1 MESKF
6 DFSESSEQSKQT
18 VSEKHTWV
26 TRLRHIRQLLHIARD
41 TDYAATL
48 EAVRADIPFRGAT
61 AWVLI
66 CSIFIASI
74 GLNTNATAVVIGAM
88 LIAPLM
94 GPVLGI
100 GISLAINDLSMLRQA
115 LQNFVVMV
123 GLSVATATFYFLIFP
138 LQQESSELL
147 ARTQPDIRD
156 VFIAFCGGAALA
168 IARTKKGTI
177 ASVIFGVAIATAL
190 MPPLC
195 TIGYGVAVANPSYA
209 LGALYLFFINA
220 TFIAFA
226 SFLVVKLLRFPMIQY
241 ADSKQR
247 RRTARVVSFIAL
259 LVMIPAGITF
269 THALKENAFRKE
281 VHVFFENH
289 ITTLPFGNYLSKS
302 AEIYYIRG
310 ERQEIV
316 LNPLGLVDIDAE
328 TKLRLREEI
337 KTYDDLEKATLT
349 IVPSV
354 QK

>member
-6 DFSESSEQSKQT
+6 DFSESNEQQKPPAKKSKLVAQ
-18 VSEKHTWV
+18 
-26 TRLRHIRQLLHIARD
+26 LNYLGQLLHITRD

-66 CSIFIASI
+66 CSIFIACI

-94 GPVLGI
+94 GPVLATGV
-100 GISLAINDLSMLRQA
+100 SLAINDLTMLKQA
-115 LQNFVVMV
+115 TQNFIVMV
-123 GLSVATATFYFLIFP
+123 VLSVATATLFFLFFP

-147 ARTQPDIRD
+147 ARTRPDIRD

-226 SFLVVKLLRFPMIQY
+226 SFLVIKLLRFPMIEY
-241 ADSKQR
+241 ADSHQR
-247 RRTARVVSFIAL
+247 RRTARFVSFIAL
-259 LVMIPAGITF
+259 LVMIPAAVTF
-269 THALKENAFRKE
+269 TRALKENAFRKGANAFLKE
-281 VHVFFENH
+281 Q
-289 ITTLPFGNYLSKS
+289 IATLPFGSYLSES
-302 AEIYYIRG
+302 AEIHYLRG
-310 ERQEIV
+310 EKAAIV
-316 LNPLGLVDIDAE
+316 INPLGLVDIDSL
-328 TKLRLREEI
+328 TVLRLQESI
-337 KTYDDLEKATLT
+337 KTYDDLNDVMLSVT
-349 IVPSV
+349 PSV
-354 QK
+354 HR

>member
-6 DFSESSEQSKQT
+6 DFSEPSESTEPVRKQPKKQR
-18 VSEKHTWV
+18 EQ
-26 TRLRHIRQLLHIARD
+26 LRFLGNLLQIARD

-48 EAVRADIPFRGAT
+48 SAVRQDIPFKGAT

-74 GLNTNATAVVIGAM
+74 GLNTNSTAVIIGAM

-100 GISLAINDLSMLRQA
+100 GVSLAINDLSMLKHA
-115 LQNFVVMV
+115 IQNFLVMV
-123 GLSVATATFYFLIFP
+123 ALSVLTATLFFALFP

-147 ARTQPDIRD
+147 SRTQPDIRD
-156 VFIAFCGGAALA
+156 VFIAFFGGAALA

-195 TIGYGVAVANPSYA
+195 TIGFGLSQANLSYA
-209 LGALYLFFINA
+209 MGAFYLFFINA

-226 SFLVVKLLRFPMIQY
+226 SFLVIKLLRFPMTDY

-247 RRTARVVSFIAL
+247 RRVVRLVSFVAL

-269 THALKENAFRKE
+269 KKALSENSFRQA
-281 VHVFFENH
+281 VNQF
-289 ITTLPFGNYLSKS
+289 LSEQVVPLTYGS
-302 AEIYYIRG
+302 HLSQTAEIYYDTDG
-310 ERQEIV
+310 SKIV
-316 LNPLGLVDIDAE
+316 LNSLGFVRIDSVSAQQLAHSIKQYKGLSE
-328 TKLRLREEI
+328 ARLLI
-337 KTYDDLEKATLT
+337 M
-349 IVPSV
+349 PSN
-354 QK
+354 QQ

>member
-6 DFSESSEQSKQT
+6 DFSEAEAQPKSPVRKGGFTAQLKY
-18 VSEKHTWV
+18 
-26 TRLRHIRQLLHIARD
+26 LGQLLHIARD

-48 EAVRADIPFRGAT
+48 EAVRADIPFRGAI

-74 GLNTNATAVVIGAM
+74 GLNTNSTAVVIGAM

-94 GPVLGI
+94 GPVLATGV
-100 GISLAINDLSMLRQA
+100 SLAINDLSMLKQA
-115 LQNFVVMV
+115 TQNFIVMV
-123 GLSVATATFYFLIFP
+123 LLSVTTATLYFLFFP

-156 VFIAFCGGAALA
+156 VFIAFFGGAALA

-195 TIGYGVAVANPSYA
+195 TIGYGIAVANPSYA

-226 SFLVVKLLRFPMIQY
+226 SFLVIKVLRFPMIQY
-241 ADSKQR
+241 ADSRQR
-247 RRTARVVSFIAL
+247 RYTARLVSFAAL

-269 THALKENAFRKE
+269 VRALDENRFRKE
-281 VHVFFENH
+281 ANAFLETHV
-289 ITTLPFGNYLSKS
+289 TPLSFGEYLKTS
-302 AEIYYIRG
+302 AEIRYTRG
-310 ERQEIV
+310 TTEEIV
-316 LNPLGLVDIDAE
+316 LNPLGLVDMDSMAV
-328 TKLRLREEI
+328 KRLKKELLSYEALEE
-337 KTYDDLEKATLT
+337 ATLVV
-349 IVPSV
+349 VPSV
-354 QK
+354 RQ

>member
-6 DFSESSEQSKQT
+6 DFSESSEQPKKT
-18 VSEKHTWV
+18 ALDKGTWS
-26 TRLRHIRQLLHIARD
+26 TRLRDVRHLLRISSD
-41 TDYAATL
+41 TDYAASL

-100 GISLAINDLSMLRQA
+100 GVSLAINDLSMLRQA
-115 LQNFVVMV
+115 VKNFVVMV
-123 GLSVATATFYFLIFP
+123 VLSVATATFYFLIFP

-195 TIGYGVAVANPSYA
+195 TIGYGIAVAKPSYA

-226 SFLVVKLLRFPMIQY
+226 SFIVIKLLRFPMIQY

-247 RRTARVVSFIAL
+247 RRTARFVSFIAL

-269 THALKENAFRKE
+269 TRALNENAFRKE
-281 VHVFFENH
+281 AHSFLEDH
-289 ITTLPFGNYLSKS
+289 ITQLPFGEYLSES

-310 ERQEIV
+310 ERLEIV

-328 TKLRLREEI
+328 TKLKLQEEI

-354 QK
+354 RN

>member
-6 DFSESSEQSKQT
+6 NFSESSDSSKT
-18 VSEKHTWV
+18 PAAHKSSWA
-26 TRLRHIRQLLHIARD
+26 TRFRYVRNLLHIARD

-48 EAVRADIPFRGAT
+48 EAVRADIPFRSAT

-100 GISLAINDLSMLRQA
+100 GVSLAINDLTTLRQA
-115 LQNFVVMV
+115 FKNFVVMV
-123 GLSVATATFYFLIFP
+123 ILSVTTATLYFLIFP

-195 TIGYGVAVANPSYA
+195 TIGYGIAVAKPGYA

-226 SFLVVKLLRFPMIQY
+226 SFLVIKLLRFPMIQY

-247 RRTARVVSFIAL
+247 RRTVRLVSFIAL

-269 THALKENAFRKE
+269 THALKENAFRRE
-281 VHVFFENH
+281 ANAFLDQH
-289 ITTLPFGNYLSKS
+289 IAMLSFGSYLSQS
-302 AEIYYIRG
+302 AEIRYTQG
-310 ERQEIV
+310 EATEIII
-316 LNPLGLVDIDAE
+316 NPLGLVAIDSTIVKQLQEQME
-328 TKLRLREEI
+328 TYENLRE
-337 KTYDDLEKATLT
+337 TTLT
-349 IVPSV
+349 VVPSV
-354 QK
+354 RN

>member
-6 DFSESSEQSKQT
+6 DFSEPTESNEPLGSSPSKRRDQ
-18 VSEKHTWV
+18 
-26 TRLRHIRQLLHIARD
+26 LRFLGNLLHIARD

-48 EAVRADIPFRGAT
+48 AAVRQDIPFKGAT

-74 GLNTNATAVVIGAM
+74 GLNTNSTAVVIGAM

-100 GISLAINDLSMLRQA
+100 GVSLAINDLSMLKQA
-115 LQNFVVMV
+115 FQNFLVMV
-123 GLSVATATFYFLIFP
+123 FLSVVTATLFFALFP

-147 ARTQPDIRD
+147 SRTQPDIRD
-156 VFIAFCGGAALA
+156 VFIAFFGGAALA

-195 TIGYGVAVANPSYA
+195 TIGYGLAQANLSYA
-209 LGALYLFFINA
+209 MGAFYLFFINA

-226 SFLVVKLLRFPMIQY
+226 SFLVIKLLRFPMIDY

-247 RRTARVVSFIAL
+247 RRVVRLVSFAAL
-259 LVMIPAGITF
+259 LIMIPAGITF
-269 THALKENAFRKE
+269 KNALSENSFRQE
-281 VHVFFENH
+281 AQLFLSEQVAP
-289 ITTLPFGNYLSKS
+289 LPYGGHLHQT
-302 AEIYYIRG
+302 AEIQYNKDG
-310 ERQEIV
+310 SKVV
-316 LNPLGLVDIDAE
+316 LNSLGLVRLD
-328 TKLRLREEI
+328 TLTLRQLNQ
-337 KTYDDLEKATLT
+337 KFNQYDDLSKAVLL
-349 IVPSV
+349 IMPSN
-354 QK
+354 QQ

>member
-1 MESKF
+1 MKSKF
-6 DFSESSEQSKQT
+6 DFSEADEKKGILSEEKRTWKQ
-18 VSEKHTWV
+18 
-26 TRLRHIRQLLHIARD
+26 RFLYIRQLLHIAHD

-61 AWVLI
+61 AWVLV

-74 GLNTNATAVVIGAM
+74 GLNTNSTAVVIGAM

-100 GISLAINDLSMLRQA
+100 GVSLAINDLSMLRQA
-115 LQNFVVMV
+115 FQNVIVMIV
-123 GLSVATATFYFLIFP
+123 LSVITATLFFLFFP

-147 ARTQPDIRD
+147 SRTQPDIRD
-156 VFIAFCGGAALA
+156 VFIAFFGGAALA

-195 TIGYGVAVANPSYA
+195 TMGYGLAQGNIGYA
-209 LGALYLFFINA
+209 LGAAYLFFINA

-226 SFLVVKLLRFPMIQY
+226 SFLVVKFLRFPMIQY

-247 RRTARVVSFIAL
+247 RRIVRLVSFAAL

-269 THALKENAFRKE
+269 KSALKKNSFEQAAQIFINKHIEPLQYGSYLKE
-281 VHVFFENH
+281 TAK
-289 ITTLPFGNYLSKS
+289 I
-302 AEIYYIRG
+302 IYTSNTDKAI
-310 ERQEIV
+310 II
-316 LNPLGLVDIDAE
+316 NPIGLVKIDSTTIIGLNANL
-328 TKLRLREEI
+328 KLD
-337 KTYDDLEKATLT
+337 TDLVGATLT
-349 IVPSV
+349 VVPNAIN
-354 QK
+354 

>member
-6 DFSESSEQSKQT
+6 NFSESETSQKSPHKKKGFVAQL
-18 VSEKHTWV
+18 KY
-26 TRLRHIRQLLHIARD
+26 LRQLLQISRD

-94 GPVLGI
+94 GPVLATGV
-100 GISLAINDLSMLRQA
+100 SLAINDLSMLKQA
-115 LQNFVVMV
+115 TQNFIVMV
-123 GLSVATATFYFLIFP
+123 VLSVATATLYFLLFP

-147 ARTQPDIRD
+147 SRTQPDIRD
-156 VFIAFCGGAALA
+156 VFIAFFGGAALA

-195 TIGYGVAVANPSYA
+195 TIGYGIAVANSSYA
-209 LGALYLFFINA
+209 IGALYLFFINT

-226 SFLVVKLLRFPMIQY
+226 AFLVIKLLRFPMIQY
-241 ADSKQR
+241 ADSRQR
-247 RRTARVVSFIAL
+247 RYIVRLVSFAAF
-259 LVMIPAGITF
+259 LVMIPATVAFFRALDENRFQKDANTF
-269 THALKENAFRKE
+269 LETHVTPLSFGHYLK
-281 VHVFFENH
+281 
-289 ITTLPFGNYLSKS
+289 SS
-302 AEIYYIRG
+302 AEIHYNRG
-310 ERQEIV
+310 GIKEIV
-316 LNPLGLVDIDAE
+316 LNPLGLVAVDSV
-328 TKLRLREEI
+328 TKI
-337 KTYDDLEKATLT
+337 KLAQEMLSFEALNGAKL
-349 IVPSV
+349 IVVPSV
-354 QK
+354 RD

>member
-6 DFSESSEQSKQT
+6 NFSESNDQQKSLKKKGGFVAQLKY
-18 VSEKHTWV
+18 
-26 TRLRHIRQLLHIARD
+26 LGQLLHIARD

-66 CSIFIASI
+66 CSIFIACI

-94 GPVLGI
+94 GPVLATGV
-100 GISLAINDLSMLRQA
+100 SLAINDLTMLKQA
-115 LQNFVVMV
+115 TQNFIVMV
-123 GLSVATATFYFLIFP
+123 VLSVATATLFFLFFP

-147 ARTQPDIRD
+147 ARTRPDIRD

-195 TIGYGVAVANPSYA
+195 TIGYGVAVANPGYA

-247 RRTARVVSFIAL
+247 RRTARFVSFIAL

-269 THALKENAFRKE
+269 SRALKENTFRKE
-281 VHVFFENH
+281 VNVFLDDH
-289 ITTLPFGNYLSKS
+289 ISKLPFGNYLSKS

-310 ERQEIV
+310 ERLEIV
-316 LNPLGLVDIDAE
+316 LNPLGLVDIDSE
-328 TKLRLREEI
+328 TKI
-337 KTYDDLEKATLT
+337 KLQEDIKNYDNLEKATLT

-354 QK
+354 RE

>member
-6 DFSESSEQSKQT
+6 DFSESSEQPKKPTTSKT
-18 VSEKHTWV
+18 SWV
-26 TRLRHIRQLLHIARD
+26 AQLRYVRQLLHIARD

-94 GPVLGI
+94 GPVLGV
-100 GISLAINDLSMLRQA
+100 GVSLAINDLTMLKQA
-115 LQNFVVMV
+115 IQNFVVMV
-123 GLSVATATFYFLIFP
+123 VLSVATATLYFLIFP

-195 TIGYGVAVANPSYA
+195 TIGYGLAVANPSYA

-226 SFLVVKLLRFPMIQY
+226 SFLVIKLLRFPMIQY

-247 RRTARVVSFIAL
+247 RRTVRLASFIAL
-259 LVMIPAGITF
+259 MVMIPAGITF
-269 THALKENAFRKE
+269 TRALKENAFRKE
-281 VHVFFENH
+281 ANVFLEDH
-289 ITTLPFGNYLSKS
+289 ITTLPFGSYLSKS
-302 AEIYYIRG
+302 AEIYYVRG
-310 ERQEIV
+310 EQAEIII
-316 LNPLGLVDIDAE
+316 NPLGLVDIDTE
-328 TKLRLREEI
+328 TELQLQEKI
-337 KTYDDLEKATLT
+337 KTYDNLEKATLT

-354 QK
+354 RK

>member
-6 DFSESSEQSKQT
+6 DFSESNEQQKPPAKKSGFVAQ
-18 VSEKHTWV
+18 
-26 TRLRHIRQLLHIARD
+26 LNYLGQLLHIARD

-66 CSIFIASI
+66 CSIFIACI

-94 GPVLGI
+94 GPVLATGV
-100 GISLAINDLSMLRQA
+100 SLAINDLTMLKQA
-115 LQNFVVMV
+115 IQNFIVMV
-123 GLSVATATFYFLIFP
+123 FLSVATATLFFLFFP

-226 SFLVVKLLRFPMIQY
+226 SFIVIKLLRFPMIEY

-247 RRTARVVSFIAL
+247 RRTARFVSFIAL
-259 LVMIPAGITF
+259 LVMIPAGVTF
-269 THALKENAFRKE
+269 TRALKENAFRKE
-281 VHVFFENH
+281 ANAFLEEQ
-289 ITTLPFGNYLSKS
+289 IATLPFGSYLSQS
-302 AEIYYIRG
+302 AEIHYLRG
-310 ERQEIV
+310 EKAAIV
-316 LNPLGLVDIDAE
+316 INPLGLVNVDSI
-328 TKLRLREEI
+328 TVLRLQESI
-337 KTYDDLEKATLT
+337 KAYDELNDVMLSVT
-349 IVPSV
+349 PSV
-354 QK
+354 HR